1 MRSRNGQVFNLRSE
15 VASVENVTR
24 RLRERR
30 AQGIATPVSKEVL
43 DATLEVRTPLLYTT
57 LILFLSVAP
66 ILFVRGVAGAFFHP
80 LVLSYG
86 LAVVASM
93 IVALTVTPALCLIL
107 LRRAPRRESP
117 LVAWLERLHE
127 SALAPIIRRGG
138 LAFGAIVVLAMAGLA
153 VVPFLNPSL
162 VPSFKE
168 RSLLIHL
175 TCVPGTSQPEMSRVA
190 GLVCR
195 DLRSIPGVRDVGA
208 HIGRALQG
216 DQVVNVNASQV
227 WVTIDPRAN
236 YGKTTAAIQRVVDAY
251 PGVRHKVQTYLKA
264 ASEDVVPRSEDD
276 VIVRVYGD
284 VEGSLRS
291 QAENVRKT
299 VAGVRGVEKTYLRL
313 PMQQVTLETE
323 VDLAAARRHGLKPG
337 DVRRGAATLLSGIQ
351 VGSLFEAQKV
361 FDVVVWSTPA
371 TRHSLHDIG
380 DLLIDTPSGGH
391 VRLGDVATVRM
402 VSAPSVI
409 RHDAVKRYLDVVAE
423 VKGRGLKSVATD
435 ITNRVRQVQFPLEY
449 HARVLGES
457 AEAHATRRRLLV
469 SALLAMIGVLL
480 LLHEGFE
487 NWRLAALSFLTLPA
501 AITGGLLA
509 VVVTGGVL
517 SSGAI
522 AGLLAVS
529 QIAVSSIMSLITRYQ
544 SLERNEGEILG
555 IGLALRGARER
566 VAPMVMTMLATG
578 MALLPAVMLGDV
590 PGLEVVRPMAIVVL
604 GGLLT
609 TALVG
614 MVLVPMLFLSLGVSS
629 VREPERIAFQNSSF
643 GAAPQ
648 PRGAAGD

>member
-1 MRSRNGQVFNLRSE
+1 
-15 VASVENVTR
+15 
-24 RLRERR
+24 
-30 AQGIATPVSKEVL
+30 
-43 DATLEVRTPLLYTT
+43 
-57 LILFLSVAP
+57 
-66 ILFVRGVAGAFFHP
+66 
-80 LVLSYG
+80 
-86 LAVVASM
+86 
-93 IVALTVTPALCLIL
+93 
-107 LRRAPRRESP
+107 
-117 LVAWLERLHE
+117 
-127 SALAPIIRRGG
+127 
-138 LAFGAIVVLAMAGLA
+138 
-153 VVPFLNPSL
+153 
-162 VPSFKE
+162 
-168 RSLLIHL
+168 
-175 TCVPGTSQPEMSRVA
+175 
-190 GLVCR
+190 
-195 DLRSIPGVRDVGA
+195 
-208 HIGRALQG
+208 
-216 DQVVNVNASQV
+216 
-227 WVTIDPRAN
+227 
-236 YGKTTAAIQRVVDAY
+236 
-251 PGVRHKVQTYLKA
+251 
-264 ASEDVVPRSEDD
+264 
-276 VIVRVYGD
+276 
-284 VEGSLRS
+284 
-291 QAENVRKT
+291 
-299 VAGVRGVEKTYLRL
+299 
-313 PMQQVTLETE
+313 
-323 VDLAAARRHGLKPG
+323 
-337 DVRRGAATLLSGIQ
+337 
-351 VGSLFEAQKV
+351 
-361 FDVVVWSTPA
+361 VVVWSTPA

-529 QIAVSSIMSLITRYQ
+529 HIAVSSIMSLITRYQ